1 MKVVKFIKENKTII
15 FALLVVILS
24 FVLLALPGQF
34 AHYGFD
40 GVKNGRNIFKYN
52 LSGYQFMFGTYKNP
66 HTSATIG
73 GPVAQGIAIF
83 VMLILC
89 ACGLVFAK
97 KSSFVSLLVS
107 LSLVVIAILFFT
119 ISVAG
124 AKVYKGGPDF
134 LPADSTSKIKYSL
147 YTWVPYVLGGLI
159 MLAGLLMCY
168 RTFKV
173 MKDEVKR
180 PQQAKGP
187 SYSYLHK

>member
-40 GVKNGRNIFKYN
+40 PQGGKTAFKYN

-66 HTSATIG
+66 YTGKEIG

-97 KSSFVSLLVS
+97 KSSFISLLVS
-107 LSLVVIAILFFT
+107 LALIVIAILFFT

-124 AKVYKGGPDF
+124 SKVYTGGPDF
-134 LPADSTSKIKYSL
+134 LPADTKSVTRYSL

-180 PQQAKGP
+180 PQQSKRP